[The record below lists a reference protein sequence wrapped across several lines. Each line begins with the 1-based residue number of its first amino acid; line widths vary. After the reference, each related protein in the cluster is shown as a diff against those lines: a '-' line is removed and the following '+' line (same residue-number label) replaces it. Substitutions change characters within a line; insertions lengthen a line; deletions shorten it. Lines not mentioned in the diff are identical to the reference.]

1 MIQSFFIIAYPG
13 KKDNLKSG
21 TETGND
27 EKKEKTKK
35 CLHVKNVCDIVIFA
49 VRLLTDI
56 IWLRGQA
63 VKTLASHAGIRGSI
77 PLGVTE
83 KARFYG
89 LFSCLEN
96 ESAPNVRLGIEESKM
111 LKEEILDV
119 FLPCRVY
126 SYGLFFYYG

>member
-77 PLGVTE
+77 PLGVIW
-83 KARFYG
+83 KVRIYG
-89 LFSCLEN
+89 LFLFCQMDSRDC
-96 ESAPNVRLGIEESKM
+96 SVC
-111 LKEEILDV
+111 D
-119 FLPCRVY
+119 CR
-126 SYGLFFYYG
+126 

>member
-1 MIQSFFIIAYPG
+1 MRDKLPQA
-13 KKDNLKSG
+13 N
-21 TETGND
+21 
-27 EKKEKTKK
+27 
-35 CLHVKNVCDIVIFA
+35 
-49 VRLLTDI
+49 

-119 FLPCRVY
+119 FL
-126 SYGLFFYYG
+126 SWSIELWLFL

>member
-1 MIQSFFIIAYPG
+1 MYLHHCFYSRC
-13 KKDNLKSG
+13 
-21 TETGND
+21 TGNSPFSIS
-27 EKKEKTKK
+27 
-35 CLHVKNVCDIVIFA
+35 CIVSRMCHA
-49 VRLLTDI
+49 Y
-56 IWLRGQA
+56 IWVSRKSPFCKGFREFI
-63 VKTLASHAGIRGSI
+63 TGSI

-96 ESAPNVRLGIEESKM
+96 ETAPNVRLGIEESKM

-119 FLPCRVY
+119 FLSWRVY

>member
-1 MIQSFFIIAYPG
+1 MRDKLPQA
-13 KKDNLKSG
+13 N
-21 TETGND
+21 
-27 EKKEKTKK
+27 
-35 CLHVKNVCDIVIFA
+35 
-49 VRLLTDI
+49 

-111 LKEEILDV
+111 FKEEAWKEIDEI
-119 FLPCRVY
+119 
-126 SYGLFFYYG
+126 

>member
-1 MIQSFFIIAYPG
+1 MRDKLPQA
-13 KKDNLKSG
+13 N
-21 TETGND
+21 
-27 EKKEKTKK
+27 
-35 CLHVKNVCDIVIFA
+35 
-49 VRLLTDI
+49 

-96 ESAPNVRLGIEESKM
+96 ERAPNVCLGIEESKM

-119 FLPCRVY
+119 FL
-126 SYGLFFYYG
+126 SWSIELWLFL

>member
-1 MIQSFFIIAYPG
+1 MRDKLPQA
-13 KKDNLKSG
+13 N
-21 TETGND
+21 
-27 EKKEKTKK
+27 
-35 CLHVKNVCDIVIFA
+35 
-49 VRLLTDI
+49 

-63 VKTLASHAGIRGSI
+63 VKTLASHAGIMGSI

-96 ESAPNVRLGIEESKM
+96 ERAPNVCLSIEESKM

-119 FLPCRVY
+119 FLSCRVY